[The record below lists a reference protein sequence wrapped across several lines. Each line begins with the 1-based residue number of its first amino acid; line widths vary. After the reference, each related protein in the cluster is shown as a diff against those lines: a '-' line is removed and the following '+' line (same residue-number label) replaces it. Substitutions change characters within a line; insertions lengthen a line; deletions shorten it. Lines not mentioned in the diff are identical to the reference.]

1 MYDEKRFKRTIVL
14 TKIRRYLFIFLFVI
28 LGLVG
33 AYLISEFL
41 TEIARVQQNIA
52 TAVMIVTGVAIFLIG
67 IVLTSNLNFKI
78 EQAYLEMKLMKK
90 LNLVSFK
97 LDKLLENQG
106 ISITDEISKEMQIAN
121 NELMNRKRN
130 RKLFKK
136 KKDDDE

>member
-1 MYDEKRFKRTIVL
+1 MYDEKRFKRTIVI
-14 TKIRRYLFIFLFVI
+14 TRIRRYLFIFLFVI

-33 AYLISEFL
+33 AYVISEFL
-41 TEIARVQQNIA
+41 TEIARVSQQIA
-52 TAVMIVTGVAIFLIG
+52 TAVMIVTGVTIFLIG
-67 IVLTSNLNFKI
+67 LVLTSNLNFKI

-136 KKDDDE
+136 KINEE

>member
-1 MYDEKRFKRTIVL
+1 MYDEKRFKRTIIL

-33 AYLISEFL
+33 AYVISEFL
-41 TEIARVQQNIA
+41 TEIARVSQNIA
-52 TAVMIVTGVAIFLIG
+52 TTVMIVTGVTIFLIG

-97 LDKLLENQG
+97 LDKLLEKQG
-106 ISITDEISKEMQIAN
+106 ISISDEISKEMQIAN
-121 NELMNRKRN
+121 DELMQKKMN

-136 KKDDDE
+136 K

>member
-1 MYDEKRFKRTIVL
+1 MYDEKRFKRTIVI
-14 TKIRRYLFIFLFVI
+14 TRIRRYLFIFLFVI

-33 AYLISEFL
+33 AYVISDFL
-41 TEIARVQQNIA
+41 SEIARVSQQIA
-52 TAVMIVTGVAIFLIG
+52 TAVMIVTVVTIFLIG
-67 IVLTSNLNFKI
+67 LVLTSNLNFKI

-136 KKDDDE
+136 KEQ

>member
-1 MYDEKRFKRTIVL
+1 MYDEKRFKRTIVI
-14 TKIRRYLFIFLFVI
+14 TRIRRYLFIFLFVI

-33 AYLISEFL
+33 AYVISEFL
-41 TEIARVQQNIA
+41 TEIARVSQQIA
-52 TAVMIVTGVAIFLIG
+52 TAVMIVTGVTIFLIG
-67 IVLTSNLNFKI
+67 LVLTSNLNFKI

-121 NELMNRKRN
+121 NELMNRKKN

-136 KKDDDE
+136 KEQ

>member
-1 MYDEKRFKRTIVL
+1 MYDEKRFKRTIVI
-14 TKIRRYLFIFLFVI
+14 TRIRRYLFIFLFVI

-33 AYLISEFL
+33 AYVISEFL
-41 TEIARVQQNIA
+41 TEIARVSQQIA
-52 TAVMIVTGVAIFLIG
+52 TAVMIVTGVTIFLIG
-67 IVLTSNLNFKI
+67 LVLTSNLNFKI

-106 ISITDEISKEMQIAN
+106 IAITDEISKEMQIAN

-136 KKDDDE
+136 KEQ

>member
-28 LGLVG
+28 LGLIG
-33 AYLISEFL
+33 AYLVSEFL
-41 TEIARVQQNIA
+41 TEIARVSQDIA
-52 TAVMIVTGVAIFLIG
+52 TAVMIAAGVTIFLIG
-67 IVLTSNLNFKI
+67 LVLTSNLNFKI

-97 LDKLLENQG
+97 LDKLLEING

-121 NELMNRKRN
+121 NELMNRKKN

-136 KKDDDE
+136 KEI

>member
-1 MYDEKRFKRTIVL
+1 
-14 TKIRRYLFIFLFVI
+14 
-28 LGLVG
+28 
-33 AYLISEFL
+33 
-41 TEIARVQQNIA
+41 
-52 TAVMIVTGVAIFLIG
+52 MIVTGVTIFLIG
-67 IVLTSNLNFKI
+67 LVLTSNLNFKI

-136 KKDDDE
+136 KEQ

>member
-1 MYDEKRFKRTIVL
+1 MYDEKRFKRTIVI
-14 TKIRRYLFIFLFVI
+14 TRIRRYLFIFLFVI

-33 AYLISEFL
+33 AYVISEFL
-41 TEIARVQQNIA
+41 TEIARVSQQIA
-52 TAVMIVTGVAIFLIG
+52 TAVMIVTGVTIFLIG
-67 IVLTSNLNFKI
+67 LVLTSNLNFKI

-136 KKDDDE
+136 KEQ

>member
-1 MYDEKRFKRTIVL
+1 MYDEKRFKRTIVI
-14 TKIRRYLFIFLFVI
+14 TRIRRYLFIFLFVI

-33 AYLISEFL
+33 AYVISEFL
-41 TEIARVQQNIA
+41 TEIARVSQQIA
-52 TAVMIVTGVAIFLIG
+52 TAVMIVTGVTIFLIG
-67 IVLTSNLNFKI
+67 LVLTSNLNFKI

-130 RKLFKK
+130 RKIFKK
-136 KKDDDE
+136 KEQ

>member
-1 MYDEKRFKRTIVL
+1 MYDEKRFKRTIVI
-14 TKIRRYLFIFLFVI
+14 TRIRRYLFIFLFVI

-33 AYLISEFL
+33 AYVISEFL
-41 TEIARVQQNIA
+41 TEIARVSQQIA
-52 TAVMIVTGVAIFLIG
+52 TAVMIVTGVTIFLIG
-67 IVLTSNLNFKI
+67 LVLTSNLNFKI

-97 LDKLLENQG
+97 LDKFLENQG

-136 KKDDDE
+136 KEQ

>member
-1 MYDEKRFKRTIVL
+1 MYDEKRFKRTIVI
-14 TKIRRYLFIFLFVI
+14 TRIRRYLFIFLFVI

-33 AYLISEFL
+33 AYVISEFL
-41 TEIARVQQNIA
+41 TEIARVSQQIA
-52 TAVMIVTGVAIFLIG
+52 TAVMIVTGVTIFLIG
-67 IVLTSNLNFKI
+67 LVLTSNLNFKI

-106 ISITDEISKEMQIAN
+106 ISITDEISKEMQITN

-130 RKLFKK
+130 RKLFTKK
-136 KKDDDE
+136 EQ

>member
-1 MYDEKRFKRTIVL
+1 MYDEKRFKRTIIL

-28 LGLVG
+28 LGLLG
-33 AYLISEFL
+33 AYVISEFL
-41 TEIARVQQNIA
+41 TEIARVSQNIA
-52 TAVMIVTGVAIFLIG
+52 TTVMIVTGVTIFLIG

-97 LDKLLENQG
+97 LDKLLEKQG

-121 NELMNRKRN
+121 DELMQKKMN

-136 KKDDDE
+136 K